1 MIKIILVRRLSA
13 LVIVLS
19 LLFPVPAL
27 AVIRSGKK
35 NFKEGQKYEI
45 QLQWDLAVQQY
56 GLAVAAEPNNPE
68 YKLHY
73 LRSLQQASLWY
84 VKTGDALAEQEDFGG
99 AYAAYLKAYNYD
111 QGNEIARL
119 KMERM
124 RRLQTERENGVDGG
138 RPNKIGNVFPT
149 SNEIQF
155 ARKERPRDPTDVGFK
170 ETKLKAVISHLGRQ
184 LNLNVVFDDSVKDA
198 PISIDLKDVT
208 LAKALDIIL
217 KINKYSFEQVDNRTI
232 LVYADNPTNRPR
244 FETLMVK
251 TFFLGNLT
259 SQQART
265 ALTALLPAGRQIVPI
280 EQPNVGGNTI
290 IVKATSTELQ
300 LVQDVLDSLDKN
312 KNEVVL
318 DVEIYEVSHDSL
330 LQLGNQ
336 IASTALNVT
345 EPRLDSSG
353 KPVDYPLGST
363 GSLNNLGGVGRANAG
378 KIVGNTLT
386 PFLGGVGTL
395 IGLPPTQL
403 SLLQS
408 RGDAKLLNRA
418 QVHVLDG
425 GKNQTKVGRS
435 VPVRLGTT
443 FGFGGVGSGGIG
455 GIGGVG
461 GAGGGVG
468 GVGGVGGF
476 GFPGID
482 SIQYRDVGLVIE
494 AKPTITNEGYVEI
507 EMKFE
512 TSDIVSS
519 GSDATNLTPSFTQ
532 RSLNTTARIQDGVTA
547 VVAGINTESSG
558 NSRASIPI
566 LGMIPVLGRF
576 ITTPRQDSRQ
586 SDLIITVTPHIV
598 RSQGIDNDDHLAKFA
613 GQAQAGPT
621 PSVED
626 VVFRAQLIEERE
638 RRLIAQQPGGPG
650 TGGGTAPAGGGTAA
664 STTVPA
670 AATSNPT
677 VARPPIAPVA
687 APVVQ
692 TPAGNTVQPAA
703 TSPPPETAAA
713 RPRPRVINDEVVARA
728 GIVPNSISP
737 SAAGDSGAAPNQ
749 SSPQPPT
756 TPLTMDVTQPGQSS
770 IVAPTES
777 PLPSGGEA
785 PGSSASSGRPAGGD
799 LPGPLTS
806 GQTGEEAED
815 VEMPSNG
822 VKPAVLRPVRRPE
835 HVERAIAKARAE
847 AEKRRQEEKK
857 SPPAP
862 TTLTQAE
869 KLVLQSYLSTATAP
883 PAIPVK
889 ANSPVIQLSVV
900 PRTMNAQAGTSVKF
914 NVDIDSTVP
923 TSLGVIAIKFSR
935 ERLKV
940 VGVAAGE
947 GLKVPSPIA
956 YDVDN
961 DNLIIRFNPKPVSI
975 PRGKGNLLTI
985 EFATNSPGQSEI
997 SIISNLTRLLDEKSD
1012 TLKWRSTGS
1021 RISVI
1026 Q

>member
-1 MIKIILVRRLSA
+1 MTKISLLKRLSV
-13 LVIVLS
+13 LMIVLS
-19 LLFPVPAL
+19 LLLPVPAL
-27 AVIRSGKK
+27 AVSRSGKK
-35 NFKEGQKYEI
+35 NFKEGQRYELL
-45 QLQWDLAVQQY
+45 LQWDLAVHHY
-56 GLAVAAEPNNPE
+56 GLALAAEPNNPE

-84 VKTGDALAEQEDFGG
+84 VKTGDSLAEQEDFGG
-99 AYAAYLKAYNYD
+99 AYAAYLKAFNYD
-111 QGNEIARL
+111 QGNELARL

-124 RRLQTERENGVDGG
+124 KRLQTDRENGIDGG

-149 SNEIQF
+149 NNEIQF
-155 ARKERPRDPTDVGFK
+155 ARKERPRDPTDVSFK
-170 ETKLKAVISHLGRQ
+170 DTKLKTVVSHLGRQ
-184 LNLNVVFDDSVKDA
+184 LNLNVVFDETVKDS
-198 PISIDLKDVT
+198 PVTIDLKEVT

-217 KINKYSFEQVDNRTI
+217 KIYKYSFEQVDNRTI

-336 IASTALNVT
+336 IVSTALNVT
-345 EPRLDSSG
+345 ETRLDSAQ

-363 GSLNNLGGVGRANAG
+363 GSLNNLGGIGRANAG

-386 PFLGGVGTL
+386 PFLGGIGTL
-395 IGLPPTQL
+395 IGLPPSQL

-443 FGFGGVGSGGIG
+443 FGFGGFGGG

-461 GAGGGVG
+461 GGAGGVG
-468 GVGGVGGF
+468 GVGGVGGIGGGGGF

-558 NSRASIPI
+558 NSRASIPV
-566 LGMIPVLGRF
+566 LGMIPILGRF

-598 RSQGIDNDDHLAKFA
+598 RSQGIDSDDHLAKFA

-626 VVFRAQLIEERE
+626 VVFRAQLIEDRE
-638 RRLIAQQPGGPG
+638 RRMIAQQPGAPG
-650 TGGGTAPAGGGTAA
+650 AASPAPGVTTPGQAVPA
-664 STTVPA
+664 STTPA
-670 AATSNPT
+670 AVVT
-677 VARPPIAPVA
+677 RPPA

-692 TPAGNTVQPAA
+692 TPAGSTVQPAA
-703 TSPPPETAAA
+703 NTPPPNTAAA
-713 RPRPRVINDEVVARA
+713 RPRPRVINDEVVARS
-728 GIVPNSISP
+728 GIVPNSIAP
-737 SAAGDSGAAPNQ
+737 GAGGDAGAINPQAPLVLDVAQAAVPNAA
-749 SSPQPPT
+749 S
-756 TPLTMDVTQPGQSS
+756 
-770 IVAPTES
+770 PTES
-777 PLPSGGEA
+777 PLPKSPGGAGE
-785 PGSSASSGRPAGGD
+785 SASALPPGGVTSAAGGD
-799 LPGPLTS
+799 EQAARSAVPGATA
-806 GQTGEEAED
+806 EEESSLF
-815 VEMPSNG
+815 EMPPNG
-822 VKPAVLRPVRRPE
+822 VKPATLRP
-835 HVERAIAKARAE
+835 
-847 AEKRRQEEKK
+847 
-857 SPPAP
+857 
-862 TTLTQAE
+862 
-869 KLVLQSYLSTATAP
+869 
-883 PAIPVK
+883 
-889 ANSPVIQLSVV
+889 
-900 PRTMNAQAGTSVKF
+900 
-914 NVDIDSTVP
+914 
-923 TSLGVIAIKFSR
+923 
-935 ERLKV
+935 
-940 VGVAAGE
+940 
-947 GLKVPSPIA
+947 
-956 YDVDN
+956 
-961 DNLIIRFNPKPVSI
+961 
-975 PRGKGNLLTI
+975 
-985 EFATNSPGQSEI
+985 
-997 SIISNLTRLLDEKSD
+997 
-1012 TLKWRSTGS
+1012 
-1021 RISVI
+1021 
-1026 Q
+1026 